1 MDTNAKKPP
10 FPQANDFEK
19 VKELILIPN
28 EDKLLNDESVG
39 EYLGG
44 LSDRQSRYYIAAARY
59 IGAITDDRKLT
70 EQGKKLR
77 LMDEYTLIAEL
88 IRMLFAD
95 PVVGRVYILQKV
107 LGFSLDKSDIAEIIQ
122 QENPG
127 YTEVIYL
134 RRAQTVKSWIEWI
147 AKYMIPDSADS

>member
-1 MDTNAKKPP
+1 MATDDKKPP

-28 EDKLLNDESVG
+28 EELLLNDNNIG

-59 IGAITDDRKLT
+59 IGAISDDRKLT
-70 EQGKKLR
+70 DLGKKLR

-88 IRMLFAD
+88 IRLLFAD
-95 PVVGRVYILQKV
+95 PVVGRVYVMQKV
-107 LGFSLDKSDIAEIIQ
+107 LGLELDKNDIADIIQ

-127 YTEVIYL
+127 YTQVIYL

-147 AKYMIPDSADS
+147 SKYMVTDN